1 MAREVVFCVSCALLR
16 ETEGNLPRKVFDTLL
31 HMHELLGHGE
41 RERGSG
47 VGGVSE
53 RITGE

>member
-1 MAREVVFCVSCALLR
+1 MAREVGFCVSCALLR
-16 ETEGNLPRKVFDTLL
+16 ETEGNLPRKVFDSLL